1 MASGDIT
8 NKYDE
13 RLSGTNGSK
22 PVCGLTL
29 EIVISGGASSK
40 EETID
45 ENMLITDIYFRGPQL
60 GTAGK
65 TAELILMDNDDNE
78 IYTFGECDFS
88 SATAADRMHGRHT
101 QRGIIGNTTI
111 KVQSD
116 ENVTGAKTFHVS
128 FREL

>member
-8 NKYDE
+8 DEYDKRKSE
-13 RLSGTNGSK
+13 LNESK

-29 EIVISGGASSK
+29 EIVIPDGASSK
-40 EETID
+40 EESIG
-45 ENMLITDIYFRGPQL
+45 ENMLITGIYFWGPQL
-60 GTAGK
+60 ATGGK

-88 SATAADRMHGRHT
+88 SATAADRKHGRHT
-101 QRGIIGNTTI
+101 QRGIMGDTTI

-116 ENVTGAKTFHVS
+116 ENVTGAKAFKVKL
-128 FREL
+128 RGL